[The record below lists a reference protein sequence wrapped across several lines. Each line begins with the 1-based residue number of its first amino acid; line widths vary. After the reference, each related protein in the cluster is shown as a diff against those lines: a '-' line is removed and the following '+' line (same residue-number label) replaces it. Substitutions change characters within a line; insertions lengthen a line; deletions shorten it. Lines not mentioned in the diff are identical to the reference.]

1 MLKKQKPKKKNENQ
15 TNPALFPTQTQAA
28 GGAGFPCAQVLPSS
42 SLGGSGNPPKIH
54 PLIPEERDG
63 KAKALITEHKHRPF
77 NMWKYF

>member
-1 MLKKQKPKKKNENQ
+1 MKTKQTLPCSPPRPKQLEGPGSHVLRFY
-15 TNPALFPTQTQAA
+15 PAAA
-28 GGAGFPCAQVLPSS
+28 SGAQGT
-42 SLGGSGNPPKIH
+42 PPEIH